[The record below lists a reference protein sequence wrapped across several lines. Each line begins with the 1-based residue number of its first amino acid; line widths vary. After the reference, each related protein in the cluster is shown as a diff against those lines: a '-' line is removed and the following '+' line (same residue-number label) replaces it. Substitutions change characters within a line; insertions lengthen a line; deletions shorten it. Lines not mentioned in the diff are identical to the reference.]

1 MKTIYDFISL
11 IQVFGKK
18 VGQNLALL
26 NLDVKFFQVRCFM
39 KKKVLLMIL
48 DGWGYSTNR
57 VGNAVA
63 DAKTPFLD
71 ALESKYG
78 SSFLLPSGLAVGLED
93 GTMGNSE
100 VGHLNIGAGRIV
112 YQLNT
117 LIDKAIATGEFDKNE
132 ALNKAIDN
140 CLKSG
145 SNLHIMGLLSDGKVH
160 SNPKHLL
167 AFLKLANSRGLSSD
181 KIFYHLITDGRDT
194 LPNSGKGFVQEFLDE
209 TKDLCQVASVCGRYW
224 AMDRD
229 NRWDRVEKAYNC
241 FVNRQGK
248 YFDNPV
254 DAVESSYA
262 DKVTDE
268 FIKPCVIDNTPGVK
282 DDDSLFFFNFRA
294 DRARQI
300 SYSFLLPEFG
310 NFERNE
316 FKNLC
321 FVSMSPYDVHLEDY
335 LSVAFRLP
343 ALKNILGEVV
353 GDCGLKQLR
362 IAETEKYAHV
372 TFFFNGT
379 REEPFAGE
387 DRILI
392 PSPKVASYDLQ
403 PEMSAYEVADALL
416 EQLQAEKYQ
425 MVICNLA
432 NCDMVGH
439 TGDFEATKRA
449 VETVDDVLSKI
460 IPTALSHEYEVLI
473 TADHGN
479 AEKMLNENGEV
490 FTAHTTSPVKIILAG
505 NGRDRL
511 TDGKLGDIAPTILE
525 LMGIDKPAE
534 MTGNSLLKS

>member
-1 MKTIYDFISL
+1 MT
-11 IQVFGKK
+11 
-18 VGQNLALL
+18 
-26 NLDVKFFQVRCFM
+26 
-39 KKKVLLMIL
+39 KKVLLMIL
-48 DGWGYSTNR
+48 DGWGYSTNK

-63 DAKTPFLD
+63 SAETPFLD
-71 ALESKYG
+71 KLEEEYG
-78 SSFLLPSGLAVGLED
+78 NSFLLPSGTAVGLED

-117 LIDKAIATGEFDKNE
+117 LIDKAIFTGEFAENE

-140 CLKSG
+140 CLKNG
-145 SNLHIMGLLSDGKVH
+145 SNLHVMGLLSDGKVH

-167 AFLKLANSRGLSSD
+167 AFLRLANSRGLSSD
-181 KIFYHLITDGRDT
+181 KIFYHIITDGRDT
-194 LPNSGKGFVQEFLDE
+194 LPNSGKGFVQDFLDDA
-209 TKDLCQVASVCGRYW
+209 KDLCQIASVCGRYW

-248 YFDNPV
+248 HFDNPV
-254 DAVESSYA
+254 AAVEASYA
-262 DKVTDE
+262 SDVTDE
-268 FIKPCVIDNTPGVK
+268 FIEPCVIGDAPEIK
-282 DDDSLFFFNFRA
+282 DGDSLFFFNFRA

-300 SYSFLLPEFG
+300 SYSFLLPEFDK
-310 NFERNE
+310 FERKI

-321 FVSMSPYDVHLEDY
+321 YVSISPYDVQLEEY
-335 LSVAFRLP
+335 SEIAFRLP
-343 ALKNILGEVV
+343 ELKNILGEVV
-353 GDCGLKQLR
+353 QDCGLKQLR

-379 REEPFAGE
+379 REEPFAHE

-403 PEMSAYEVADALL
+403 PEMSAYEVADALV
-416 EQLQAEKYQ
+416 EQLQNEKYP

-439 TGDFEATKRA
+439 TGDFEATRKA
-449 VETVDDVLSKI
+449 VETVDEVLSKI
-460 IPTALSHEYEVLI
+460 VPTALEHGYEVLV

-479 AEKMLNENGEV
+479 AEKMLNEDGDI

-505 NGRDRL
+505 DGRDRL
-511 TDGKLGDIAPTILE
+511 NDGKLGDIAPTILE

-534 MTGNSLLKS
+534 MTGESLLKS